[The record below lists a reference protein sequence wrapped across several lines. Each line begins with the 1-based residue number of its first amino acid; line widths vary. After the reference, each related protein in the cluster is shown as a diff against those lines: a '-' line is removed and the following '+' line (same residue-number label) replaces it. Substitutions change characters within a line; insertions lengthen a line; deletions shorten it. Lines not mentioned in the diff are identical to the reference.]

1 VSQAGLRVV
10 FAGTPDFAAQH
21 LQALLDSPYQVV
33 AVYSQPDRPAGRGRK
48 LTASPVKALAIEH
61 DIEVQ
66 QPLSLK
72 DENAQA
78 VLASY
83 NADIMVVVAYG
94 LLLPQIALDTPRL
107 GCINVHGSLLPRW
120 RGAAPIQRAILA
132 GDSMSGVTVMQ
143 MEAGLDT
150 GPMLLKAQ
158 IPITLN
164 DTSASLYEKLA
175 VLGCNSLVEAL
186 DHLQNDGL
194 TAQVQDNAAA
204 NYATK
209 LMKSEGAIDWQQS
222 AQQIS
227 LQVRGL
233 NPWPVAYSDW
243 QDNRLRIWMAH
254 AIEAPSAQTSSQPAG
269 TLVALDKNGLE
280 VACGD
285 GHLKITQLQ
294 WPGGKALNQSELMN
308 LKQKMTI
315 GETFTSLTVES

>member
-1 VSQAGLRVV
+1 MSQERLRVI

-21 LQALLDSPYQVV
+21 LQALLDSPHQVV

-61 DIEVQ
+61 AIEVQ

-72 DENAQA
+72 DADTQQ
-78 VLASY
+78 VLTSY

-94 LLLPQIALDTPRL
+94 LLLPQVVLDTPRL

-158 IPITLN
+158 IPIAPI

-186 DHLQNDGL
+186 DSLQSAGL

-204 NYATK
+204 NYAAKLTK
-209 LMKSEGAIDWQQS
+209 AEGAIDWHQS

-243 QDNRLRIWMAH
+243 QDSRLRIWMAH
-254 AIEAPSAQTSSQPAG
+254 AIDTSSNQPAG
-269 TLVALDKNGLE
+269 SLVALDKTGLE
-280 VACGD
+280 VACGI

-294 WPGGKALNQSELMN
+294 WPGGKALIQSELMN
-308 LKQKMTI
+308 LKQKMTL
-315 GETFTSLTVES
+315 GEAFTSLMVEK

>member
-1 VSQAGLRVV
+1 MSQEGLRVI

-21 LQALLDSPYQVV
+21 LQALLDSPHQVV

-48 LTASPVKALAIEH
+48 LTASPVKALALEH
-61 DIEVQ
+61 AIEVQ

-72 DENAQA
+72 DAEAQQ

-94 LLLPQIALDTPRL
+94 LLLPQVILDTPPL

-132 GDSMSGVTVMQ
+132 GDAMSGVTVMQ

-158 IPITLN
+158 ISIAPI

-186 DHLQNDGL
+186 DGLQSAGL

-204 NYATK
+204 NYAAKLTK
-209 LMKSEGAIDWQQS
+209 AEGAIDWHQS

-243 QDNRLRIWMAH
+243 QDSRLRIWMAH
-254 AIEAPSAQTSSQPAG
+254 AIDTSSNQPAG
-269 TLVALDKNGLE
+269 TLVALDKTGLE
-280 VACGD
+280 VACGT

-294 WPGGKALNQSELMN
+294 WPGGKALIQSELMN
-308 LKQKMTI
+308 LKQKMPL
-315 GETFTSLTVES
+315 GGAFTSLMVEK

>member
-1 VSQAGLRVV
+1 MSQEGLRVI

-21 LQALLDSPYQVV
+21 LQALLDSPHQVV

-48 LTASPVKALAIEH
+48 LTASPVKALALEH
-61 DIEVQ
+61 AIEVQ

-72 DENAQA
+72 DAEAQQ

-94 LLLPQIALDTPRL
+94 LLLPQVILDTPGL

-132 GDSMSGVTVMQ
+132 GDAMSGVTVMQ

-158 IPITLN
+158 ISIAPI

-186 DHLQNDGL
+186 DGLQSAGL

-204 NYATK
+204 NYAAKLTK
-209 LMKSEGAIDWQQS
+209 AEGAIDWHQS

-243 QDNRLRIWMAH
+243 QDSRLRIWMAH
-254 AIEAPSAQTSSQPAG
+254 AIDTSSNQPAG
-269 TLVALDKNGLE
+269 TLVALDKTGLE
-280 VACGD
+280 VACGT

-294 WPGGKALNQSELMN
+294 WPGGKALIQSELMN
-308 LKQKMTI
+308 LKQKMPL
-315 GETFTSLTVES
+315 GGAFTSLMVEK

>member
-1 VSQAGLRVV
+1 MSQEGLRVI

-21 LQALLDSPYQVV
+21 LQALLDSPHQVV

-61 DIEVQ
+61 AIEVQ

-72 DENAQA
+72 DADTQQ
-78 VLASY
+78 VLTSY

-94 LLLPQIALDTPRL
+94 LLLPQVVLDTPRL

-158 IPITLN
+158 IPIAPI

-186 DHLQNDGL
+186 DSLQSAGL

-204 NYATK
+204 NYAAKLTK
-209 LMKSEGAIDWQQS
+209 AEGAIDWHQS

-243 QDNRLRIWMAH
+243 QDSRLRIWMAH
-254 AIEAPSAQTSSQPAG
+254 AIDTSSNQPAG
-269 TLVALDKNGLE
+269 SLVALDKTGLE
-280 VACGD
+280 VACGI

-294 WPGGKALNQSELMN
+294 WPGGKALIQSELMN
-308 LKQKMTI
+308 LKQKMTL
-315 GETFTSLTVES
+315 GEAFTSLMVEK

>member
-1 VSQAGLRVV
+1 VSQEGLRVI

-21 LQALLDSPYQVV
+21 LQALLDSPHQVV

-48 LTASPVKALAIEH
+48 LTASPVKALALEH
-61 DIEVQ
+61 AIEVQ

-72 DENAQA
+72 DAEAQQ

-94 LLLPQIALDTPRL
+94 LLLPQVILDTPPL

-132 GDSMSGVTVMQ
+132 GDAMSGVTVMQ

-158 IPITLN
+158 IPIAPI

-186 DHLQNDGL
+186 DGLQSAGL

-204 NYATK
+204 NYASKLTK
-209 LMKSEGAIDWQQS
+209 AEGAIDWHQS

-243 QDNRLRIWMAH
+243 QDSRLRIWIAH
-254 AIEAPSAQTSSQPAG
+254 AIDTSSNQPAG
-269 TLVALDKNGLE
+269 TLVALDKTGLE
-280 VACGD
+280 VACGT

-294 WPGGKALNQSELMN
+294 WPGGKALIQSELMN
-308 LKQKMTI
+308 LKQKMPL
-315 GETFTSLTVES
+315 GKAFTNLMVEK

>member
-1 VSQAGLRVV
+1 MSQEGLRVI

-21 LQALLDSPYQVV
+21 LQALLDSPHQVV

-61 DIEVQ
+61 AIEVQ

-72 DENAQA
+72 DADTQQ
-78 VLASY
+78 VLTSY

-94 LLLPQIALDTPRL
+94 SLLPQVVLDTPRL

-158 IPITLN
+158 IPIAPI

-186 DHLQNDGL
+186 DSLQSAGL

-204 NYATK
+204 NYAAKLTK
-209 LMKSEGAIDWQQS
+209 AEGAIDWHQS

-243 QDNRLRIWMAH
+243 QDSRLRIWMAH
-254 AIEAPSAQTSSQPAG
+254 AIDTSSNQPAG
-269 TLVALDKNGLE
+269 SLVALDKTGLE
-280 VACGD
+280 VACGI

-294 WPGGKALNQSELMN
+294 WPGGKALIQSELMN
-308 LKQKMTI
+308 LKQKMTL
-315 GETFTSLTVES
+315 GEAFTSLMVKK

>member
-1 VSQAGLRVV
+1 MSQEGLRVI

-21 LQALLDSPYQVV
+21 LQALLDSPHQVV

-48 LTASPVKALAIEH
+48 LTASPVKALALEH
-61 DIEVQ
+61 AIEVQ

-72 DENAQA
+72 DAEAQQ

-94 LLLPQIALDTPRL
+94 LLLPQVILDTPPL

-132 GDSMSGVTVMQ
+132 GDAMSGVTVMQ

-158 IPITLN
+158 IPIAPI

-186 DHLQNDGL
+186 DGLQSAGL

-204 NYATK
+204 NYAAKLTK
-209 LMKSEGAIDWQQS
+209 AEGAIDWHQS

-243 QDNRLRIWMAH
+243 QDSRLRIWIAH
-254 AIEAPSAQTSSQPAG
+254 AIDTSSNQPAG
-269 TLVALDKNGLE
+269 TLVALDKTGLE
-280 VACGD
+280 VACGT

-294 WPGGKALNQSELMN
+294 WPGGKALIQSELMN
-308 LKQKMTI
+308 LKQKMPL
-315 GETFTSLTVES
+315 GKAFTNLMVEK

>member
-1 VSQAGLRVV
+1 MSQEGLRVI

-21 LQALLDSPYQVV
+21 LQALLDSSHQVV

-48 LTASPVKALAIEH
+48 LTASPVKALALKH
-61 DIEVQ
+61 AIEVQ

-72 DENAQA
+72 DADTQQ
-78 VLASY
+78 VLATY

-94 LLLPQIALDTPRL
+94 LLLPQVILDTPRL

-132 GDSMSGVTVMQ
+132 GDSMSGVSVMQ

-158 IPITLN
+158 IPIAPI

-186 DHLQNDGL
+186 DSLQSAGL

-204 NYATK
+204 NYAAKLTK
-209 LMKSEGAIDWQQS
+209 AEGAIDWHQS

-243 QDNRLRIWMAH
+243 QDSRLRIWMAH
-254 AIEAPSAQTSSQPAG
+254 AIDTSSNQPAG
-269 TLVALDKNGLE
+269 SLVALDKTGLE
-280 VACGD
+280 VACGI

-294 WPGGKALNQSELMN
+294 WPGGKALIQSELMN
-308 LKQKMTI
+308 LKQKMTL
-315 GETFTSLTVES
+315 GEAFTSLMVEK

>member
-1 VSQAGLRVV
+1 VSREGLRVI

-21 LQALLDSPYQVV
+21 LQALLDSPHQVV

-48 LTASPVKALAIEH
+48 LTASPVKALALEH
-61 DIEVQ
+61 AIEVQ

-72 DENAQA
+72 DVDAQH

-94 LLLPQIALDTPRL
+94 LLLPQVILDTPGL

-132 GDSMSGVTVMQ
+132 DDAMSGVTVMQ
-143 MEAGLDT
+143 MDAGLDT

-158 IPITLN
+158 IPIAPI

-175 VLGCNSLVEAL
+175 VLGCSSLVEAL
-186 DHLQNDGL
+186 DSLQSSEL
-194 TAQVQDNAAA
+194 TAQIQDNAAA
-204 NYATK
+204 NYAAKLTK
-209 LMKSEGAIDWQQS
+209 AEGAIDWHQS

-243 QDNRLRIWMAH
+243 QDSRLRIWMAH
-254 AIEAPSAQTSSQPAG
+254 AIDTSSNQPAG
-269 TLVALDKNGLE
+269 SLVALDKTGLE
-280 VACGD
+280 VACGS

-294 WPGGKALNQSELMN
+294 WPGGKALIQSELMN
-308 LKQKMTI
+308 LKQKMTL
-315 GETFTSLTVES
+315 GEAFTSLMVEK

>member
-1 VSQAGLRVV
+1 MSQEGLRVI

-21 LQALLDSPYQVV
+21 LQALLDSPHQVV

-48 LTASPVKALAIEH
+48 LTASPVKALALKH
-61 DIEVQ
+61 AIEVQ

-72 DENAQA
+72 DADTQQ
-78 VLASY
+78 VLATY

-94 LLLPQIALDTPRL
+94 LLLPQVVLDTPRL

-132 GDSMSGVTVMQ
+132 GDSMSGVSVMQ

-158 IPITLN
+158 IPIAPI

-175 VLGCNSLVEAL
+175 VLGRNSLVEAL
-186 DHLQNDGL
+186 DSLQSGGL

-204 NYATK
+204 NYAAKLTK
-209 LMKSEGAIDWQQS
+209 AEGAIDWHQS

-243 QDNRLRIWMAH
+243 QDSRLRIWMAH
-254 AIEAPSAQTSSQPAG
+254 AIDTSSNQPAG
-269 TLVALDKNGLE
+269 SLVALDKTGLE
-280 VACGD
+280 VACGI

-294 WPGGKALNQSELMN
+294 WPGGKALIQSELMN
-308 LKQKMTI
+308 LKQKMTL
-315 GETFTSLTVES
+315 GEAFTSLMVKK